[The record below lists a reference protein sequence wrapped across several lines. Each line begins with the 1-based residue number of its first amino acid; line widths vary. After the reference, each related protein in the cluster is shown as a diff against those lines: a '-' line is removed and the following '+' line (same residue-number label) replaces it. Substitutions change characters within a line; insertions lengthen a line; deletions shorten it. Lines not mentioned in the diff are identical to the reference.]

1 MRPNKVGQVV
11 RFHTPYPDEDPN
23 MIYHLLD
30 FDERDHFP
38 TPSADIQVIFS
49 DLSFVPIN
57 KVRLEELEVVEFDL
71 RDLLGYPVTI
81 VKEDKSEFSGI
92 VTGLCQEKIVPELHV
107 KRGKG
112 VETNV
117 KLTIEDDSGSQHIG
131 MLFVTPEL
139 NLGKL
144 RTKGEY
150 PIS

>member
-30 FDERDHFP
+30 FDDRDHSP

-57 KVRLEELEVVEFDL
+57 RVRLEELEVVEFDL

-81 VKEDKSEFSGI
+81 IKEDKSEVSGI

-117 KLTIEDDSGSQHIG
+117 KLTIEDNSGFQHIG
-131 MLFVTPEL
+131 LLFVTPEL

-144 RTKGEY
+144 RNKL
-150 PIS
+150 